1 MIILNTTTGQQ
12 NIFCI
17 PREYVLSG
25 LTANLMD
32 DITGIVENPTAEN
45 FVRIGDYLKGELE
58 FNNLKEDRFYTLK
71 LVKDT
76 GDVIYKDKVFVTDQT
91 LDQRDNDMYT
101 INENTYVENETEN
114 NDYIVL

>member
-12 NIFCI
+12 DILCI

-32 DITGIVENPTAEN
+32 DITQVVENPTNEN
-45 FVRIGDYLKGELE
+45 FTRVGDYLKGELE
-58 FNNLKEDRFYTLK
+58 FANLKQDRFYTLTLEK
-71 LVKDT
+71 ST

-91 LDQRDNDMYT
+91 LDQRDNDMYS
-101 INENTYVENETEN
+101 INENEYVKNETDN